1 MENEH
6 ISAYNNDCCPKII
19 IYTEDFYMT
28 FGNCKKD
35 MHFCPCEEINGYKNL
50 LKMFFQFKE
59 IVTLITGK

>member
-1 MENEH
+1 M
-6 ISAYNNDCCPKII
+6 NNNRKLPQKAECCPKIV

-28 FGNCKKD
+28 FGNCQEQKEN
-35 MHFCPCEEINGYKNL
+35 CSCEEIDGYKNL

>member
-1 MENEH
+1 M
-6 ISAYNNDCCPKII
+6 NNNRKLPQKAECCPKIV